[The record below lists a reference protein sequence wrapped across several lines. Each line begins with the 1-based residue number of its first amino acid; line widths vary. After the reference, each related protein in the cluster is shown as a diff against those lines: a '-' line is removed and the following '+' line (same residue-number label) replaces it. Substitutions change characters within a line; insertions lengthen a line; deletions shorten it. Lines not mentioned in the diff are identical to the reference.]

1 MFHTPRGPNPA
12 KSPCKKTARLWHCLL
27 SHWIQLRAAQCNA
40 VRCGAYVK
48 QRANETCGDAKCKT
62 RDARHETRATRWKV
76 APCCDARCARGMH
89 IPAACPAPC
98 KQTRKMQTRAKS
110 RSPRHTSGRAACRHV
125 RSSEAHAMQAVLRR
139 VDARKLQTRAM
150 QATTCKQTRGMHRSK
165 GAKKARGRVLP
176 AANLIRLFYR
186 RVAWKRVRGVVE

>member
-1 MFHTPRGPNPA
+1 MRV
-12 KSPCKKTARLWHCLL
+12 
-27 SHWIQLRAAQCNA
+27 AACGMQHSRCEMRHA
-40 VRCGAYVK
+40 RCGMRDSRSEVRHARCSIRH
-48 QRANETCGDAKCKT
+48 QAACERDTRRCEMQDARCET
-62 RDARHETRATRWKV
+62 RDTRPEIKD

-139 VDARKLQTRAM
+139 VDARKLQTRVM